1 MKRFSVTALIAATL
15 LVAVA
20 ETGADAQPNRIDTL
34 SYMCMEPS
42 PRAASLLRY
51 GEYEVSDSGQPVIE
65 IPVWTISTSWCTV
78 PVSFRYRGGGIKY
91 DDISGELGLG
101 WDLDGRLLGRIL
113 NTDGRK
119 IVGNSRKDAEMVIR
133 DLKEIFREDVFA
145 GFRELL
151 VQSGKKHNGRSLAKI
166 SSQQLEKA
174 FDDVNLN
181 EDQQYLVD
189 MVVNTI
195 NSMSNH
201 VIEYS
206 DATGSITSSGVEALT
221 EELMSGWGISTQRTI
236 DTYGCFPSWIIRNL
250 GEGGLTVKT
259 DYGTYSVVIIGA
271 NHPNGREVTTGHEL
285 LGHGRS
291 LSLGRGNEAQHID
304 AIQTENFI
312 LKVMGIEFVN
322 DGQNHGPRTPI
333 ANPIALPSYK

>member
-1 MKRFSVTALIAATL
+1 MNVETVIVNDHCTYEEQALAAGMLYTDY
-15 LVAVA
+15 
-20 ETGADAQPNRIDTL
+20 GARLFDPDHCTWL
-34 SYMCMEPS
+34 SPD
-42 PRAASLLRY
+42 PL
-51 GEYEVSDSGQPVIE
+51 SG
-65 IPVWTISTSWCTV
+65 
-78 PVSFRYRGGGIKY
+78 KY
-91 DDISGELGLG
+91 PGVYPYAFCG
-101 WDLDGRLLGRIL
+101 WDPVNYVDPDGM
-113 NTDGRK
+113 K
-119 IVGNSRKDAEMVIR
+119 IVGNSRSDIEMVIN
-133 DLKEIFREDVFA
+133 DLKEIFRDDVFA

-166 SSQQLEKA
+166 NSQQLEKA
-174 FDDVNLN
+174 FDGVNLKEN
-181 EDQQYLVD
+181 QQYLVD
-189 MVVNTI
+189 MVVNKI

-304 AIQTENFI
+304 AIQTENLI